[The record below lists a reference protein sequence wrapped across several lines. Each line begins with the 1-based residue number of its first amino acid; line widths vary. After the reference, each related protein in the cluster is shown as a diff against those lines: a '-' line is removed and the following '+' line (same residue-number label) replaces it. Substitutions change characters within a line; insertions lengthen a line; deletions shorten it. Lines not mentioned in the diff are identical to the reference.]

1 MSLADPNTA
10 RLGPGGNNAPLEE
23 VARDEIL
30 ARLRQYQARAD
41 QLTQSADRAGIT
53 SETDAGHVSD
63 LSKQMAVLRDA
74 IDSARA
80 DLKGTY
86 DRAASVVHSEAWK
99 LLAKIDEG
107 RGKLERMLTAY
118 GEAEKQRRAQQAAID
133 AELDRRRQVEAAKA
147 AAGSERMVHQDKAE
161 ANPLGVGKPPRQ
173 RWPERK
179 ASQPVV
185 RGDMGSKTVMR
196 GHDHYRIVDIRKVPD
211 RYLLAPKVQQAL
223 ISIIRLHDKSGTI
236 PDLAE
241 IGVEKSTEEKA
252 QVL

>member
-1 MSLADPNTA
+1 MQADAA

-30 ARLRQYQARAD
+30 ARLRQYQARTD
-41 QLTQSADRAGIT
+41 TLVDSAGRAGIT
-53 SETDAGHVSD
+53 SETDAGRVSD
-63 LSKQMAVLRDA
+63 LSKQMAVLREA

-80 DLKGTY
+80 DVKGTY

-118 GEAEKQRRAQQAAID
+118 GDEVKRAREQKALVEAEL
-133 AELDRRRQVEAAKA
+133 ERRRQVEAAKA
-147 AAGSERMVHQDKAE
+147 AASSERMVHQDKAE
-161 ANPLGVGKPPRQ
+161 APVPKPSRQ
-173 RWPERK
+173 RWPERTP
-179 ASQPVV
+179 SQPVV

-211 RYLLAPKVQQAL
+211 HYLLAPKVQQAL

-241 IGVEKSTEEKA
+241 IGIEKSTEEKA